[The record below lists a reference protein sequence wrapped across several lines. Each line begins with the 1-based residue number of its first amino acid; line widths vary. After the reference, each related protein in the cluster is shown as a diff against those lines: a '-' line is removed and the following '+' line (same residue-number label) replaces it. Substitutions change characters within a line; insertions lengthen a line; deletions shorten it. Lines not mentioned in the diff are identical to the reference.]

1 LFGTIYLCLA
11 LLLLLLSLLKG
22 GILEIFHSALL
33 NVGFCSF
40 AKKWEVFVA
49 TFALSARD
57 RKCRDLGFLQGEIEN
72 LKVLN

>member
-1 LFGTIYLCLA
+1 L

-49 TFALSARD
+49 TFASQ
-57 RKCRDLGFLQGEIEN
+57 CRRQE
-72 LKVLN
+72 V